1 MAYNPE
7 EATPLQKWNFRMEQ
21 LNDYLKE
28 IPFTS
33 TQRLMIEHHLRELS
47 DVFHNLR
54 IAAEDAGVIK
64 SVAQR

>member
-1 MAYNPE
+1 MAFNNE
-7 EATPLQKWNFRMEQ
+7 TATPSQKWGFRMET

-47 DVFHNLR
+47 GVFHDLR
-54 IAAEDAGVIK
+54 IMAEDAGVIK
-64 SVAQR
+64 SLSQR